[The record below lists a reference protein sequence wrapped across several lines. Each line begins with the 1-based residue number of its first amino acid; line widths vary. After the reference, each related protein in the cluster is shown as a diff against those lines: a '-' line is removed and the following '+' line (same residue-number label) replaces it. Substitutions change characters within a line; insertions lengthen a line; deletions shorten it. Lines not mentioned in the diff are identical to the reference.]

1 MTERHLRGLDND
13 AADAAI
19 DRAVRELM
27 NSEPAPGFRQ
37 RVFARL
43 DDNSRAHWIGA
54 TLTWP
59 RVGVAAIAATIVL
72 ALALWMRPI
81 DRTAEP
87 TLATVRPQVAEQP
100 PAPATQQL
108 AAPTPPPVPRI
119 ADRQPSTD
127 VVKPRT
133 ATTAKRA
140 RSTATDRRVSA
151 ANVSTAEESL
161 ERTTTKDRAPIDP
174 GSIPPLNVQPLETP
188 EIIVRPL
195 AVGPLMIVPLLPPR

>member
-1 MTERHLRGLDND
+1 MTKRHLRGLDSD

-27 NSEPAPGFRQ
+27 NGEPAPGFRQ

-43 DDNSRAHWIGA
+43 EDTPRALWIGS

-59 RVGVAAIAATIVL
+59 RLGVASIAAAIVL

-87 TLATVRPQVAEQP
+87 TLANARPQVTEQP
-100 PAPATQQL
+100 LAPPAQEPAASAST
-108 AAPTPPPVPRI
+108 AAPRI
-119 ADRQPSTD
+119 ADRQPSPD
-127 VVKPRT
+127 VAKPRT
-133 ATTAKRA
+133 GTTAKRA
-140 RSTATDRRVSA
+140 LATATDRRVSA
-151 ANVSTAEESL
+151 ANISTAEEAL
-161 ERTTTKDRAPIDP
+161 ERTATKDRAPMDP
-174 GSIPPLNVQPLETP
+174 GSIPPLHVQPLDTP

>member
-1 MTERHLRGLDND
+1 MTERHLRGLDSD

-27 NSEPAPGFRQ
+27 NGEPAPGFRQ

-43 DDNSRAHWIGA
+43 DDNSRAHWPGST

-59 RVGVAAIAATIVL
+59 RLGFVAIAAAIVL

-87 TLATVRPQVAEQP
+87 KLANAPAPAAEQP
-100 PAPATQQL
+100 AAL
-108 AAPTPPPVPRI
+108 APPPVPRI
-119 ADRQPSTD
+119 ADRQPSPD
-127 VVKPRT
+127 VAKPRT

-140 RSTATDRRVSA
+140 LARATDRRISA
-151 ANVSTAEESL
+151 ANVSTAEEAL
-161 ERTTTKDRAPIDP
+161 ERTATKDRATMDP
-174 GSIPPLNVQPLETP
+174 GSIAPLNVRPLETP

-195 AVGPLMIVPLLPPR
+195 AIGPLMIVPLLPPR